1 MKIERRSEKKSPPKT
16 NHQTRRE
23 DYSLGKEILTRFH
36 DKSRF
41 ALQVGP
47 VSAREEEGR
56 IPPREMKEKYLA
68 FAAYNFGRV
77 CRESQR
83 GAGADEDNPTPGAK
97 VTTCLLLYQTTKPL
111 KKGCLVNAGWL
122 TTFRSMGSF
131 AAILKLTEP
140 CILLEWMDCL
150 TYPTITLSYSTVS
163 SEEGH

>member
-111 KKGCLVNAGWL
+111 KKRLSGQ
-122 TTFRSMGSF
+122 R
-131 AAILKLTEP
+131 
-140 CILLEWMDCL
+140 WMVDNFPIDGVL
-150 TYPTITLSYSTVS
+150 RRHIEAHRAVHSLGVDGLPNLSYHNLVLLDSVK
-163 SEEGH
+163 